1 VDDVSRLQLERPDD
15 QGIDGAGRFTVE
27 LDDDLRLDHG
37 EIGERVPSRD
47 RGLRRLPVAAQ
58 DRERPAACRDTDDV
72 IVGQDVPPERMTTPD
87 PLPLLPRRRLKMRHA

>member
-27 LDDDLRLDHG
+27 L
-37 EIGERVPSRD
+37 GERVPSRD